1 MTMMSTLHRLVV
13 TVFIALVVILSPCQ
27 AEAADRSWVKV
38 LYTNEASPEMT
49 KNVEGCLDTVADLLG
64 QYHIYL
70 SQPITVIVTSNSES
84 YITVLMSYGY
94 SRQGAEQTEKNTAAV
109 SLNNLPV
116 IIVKGTASLKEKKQE
131 IYRVLP
137 HEIFHQV
144 QRQWAKLRTVTWM
157 VEGAPELFRMKASEQ
172 AGLVPTAVHLAVE
185 QNRIKQAKVLPSA
198 HQIGHKDYTVFSGLA
213 AKGYP
218 VYSMSTVM
226 MAKLVEAAGF
236 DKVVYFYQ
244 QLHYGVDPENAFLS
258 VFRVPMRYFL
268 DDMDRYFEELYKNK
282 RGVQ

>member
-1 MTMMSTLHRLVV
+1 MTMMSTLHRLVLTGV
-13 TVFIALVVILSPCQ
+13 IALAVIFSPCQ
-27 AEAADRSWVKV
+27 AEAAERSWVKV
-38 LYTNEASPEMT
+38 RYTDEASSVMA
-49 KNVEGCLDTVADLLG
+49 KNVEDCLDTVADLLG

-70 SQPITVIVTSNSES
+70 SQPITVIVTGDSAG
-84 YITVLMSYGY
+84 YINVLRSYGY
-94 SRQGAEQTEKNTAAV
+94 TPEAAERADKNTAAV

-131 IYRVLP
+131 VYRVLP

-172 AGLVPTAVHLAVE
+172 AGLVPTAVYLAVE

-198 HQIGHKDYTVFSGLA
+198 HQIGHKDYTVFSSLS

-244 QLHYGVDPENAFLS
+244 QLHYGVDPDKAFLS

-268 DDMDRYFEELYKNK
+268 DDMDRYFEEIYKK
-282 RGVQ
+282 

>member
-1 MTMMSTLHRLVV
+1 MTMMRTVSRLVI
-13 TVFIALVVILSPCQ
+13 TVFMAMAIFFSPCQ
-27 AEAADRSWVKV
+27 TVAAERSWVKV

-49 KNVEGCLDTVADLLG
+49 RNVEDCLDTVADLLG

-70 SQPITVIVTSNSES
+70 PQPISVIVTADSAN

-94 SRQGAEQTEKNTAAV
+94 TQEAAERTDKNSAAV
-109 SLNNLPV
+109 SLSQYP
-116 IIVKGTASLKEKKQE
+116 IIVLKGTTALKEKKQE
-131 IYRVLP
+131 MYRVLP

-172 AGLVPTAVHLAVE
+172 AGMAPMAVYLAVE
-185 QNRIKQAKVLPSA
+185 QNRIKQAKILPSA
-198 HQIGHKDYTVFSGLA
+198 HQIGHQDYTVFSNLA

-226 MAKLVEAAGF
+226 MAKLAEAAGF

-244 QLHYGVDPENAFLS
+244 QLHYGVDPDKAFLS
-258 VFRVPMRYFL
+258 VFRVPMGYFL
-268 DDMDRYFEELYKNK
+268 DDMDRYFGEIHKN
-282 RGVQ
+282 